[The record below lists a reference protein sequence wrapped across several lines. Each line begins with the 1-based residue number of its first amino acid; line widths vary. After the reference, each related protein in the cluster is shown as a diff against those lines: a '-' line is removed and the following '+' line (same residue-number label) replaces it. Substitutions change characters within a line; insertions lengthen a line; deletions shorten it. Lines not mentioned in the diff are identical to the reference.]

1 MKKLLFPLLAALL
14 AATQSAVSADTRVFE
29 MRTYYANP
37 GKLEALNARF
47 REHTLKLFERHGIE
61 NIGYWVPV
69 ENPEN
74 MLVYVVAYPDR
85 AAREASWKA
94 FFADPDWQAAFADS
108 TEDGKLVA
116 RVDSR
121 FMTVTDYSPALAIG
135 KAATDRTFELRV
147 YHANNDKL
155 AALHRRFADHTVSL
169 FAKHG
174 MENIVYW
181 NLMPDQQGA
190 ENTMLYLLAYSDS
203 ETREKAWRAF
213 GGDPEW
219 QSAFGDSIKEGRLVR
234 KVDSVIMKPVDY
246 SPMR

>member
-1 MKKLLFPLLAALL
+1 MTKLLLPVLAALL
-14 AATQSAVSADTRVFE
+14 AMAQPSFAADTRVFE

-37 GKLEALNARF
+37 GKLDALNARF
-47 REHTLKLFERHGIE
+47 RDHTLKLFERHGME

-94 FFADPDWQAAFADS
+94 FFADPDWQSAFADS
-108 TEDGKLVA
+108 TKDGKLVA

-121 FMTVTDYSPALAIG
+121 FMTLTDYSPAVKLDAPA
-135 KAATDRTFELRV
+135 KDRLFELRV

-155 AALHRRFADHTVSL
+155 DALHRRFSGHTLDL
-169 FAKHG
+169 FARHG
-174 MENIVYW
+174 MENLIYW

-190 ENTMLYLLAYSDS
+190 DNTMLYLLAYPDA
-203 ETREKAWRAF
+203 ETREKAWRGFGADPDWRAAF
-213 GGDPEW
+213 GE
-219 QSAFGDSIKEGRLVR
+219 SINEGRLVR
-234 KVDSVIMKPVDY
+234 KVDSIIMKPVDY